1 MRRLAV
7 ISFFLL
13 LCPSLW
19 GQNTRINLY
28 RVSMD
33 SVVRM
38 MESRGYGEI
47 YFVED
52 AAKPPRFT
60 FECTILSPLFVWYP
74 IVSSLVLK
82 AICLFAL
89 LMA

>member
-7 ISFFLL
+7 ISIFLL

-60 FECTILSPLFVWYP
+60 FECTEGDFLKVARGEILRAMIQSFY
-74 IVSSLVLK
+74 
-82 AICLFAL
+82 
-89 LMA
+89 